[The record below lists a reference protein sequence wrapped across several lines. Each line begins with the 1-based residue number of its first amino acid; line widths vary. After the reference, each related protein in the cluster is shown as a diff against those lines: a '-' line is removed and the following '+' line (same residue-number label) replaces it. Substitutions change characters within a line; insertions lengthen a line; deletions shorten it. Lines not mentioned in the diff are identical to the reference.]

1 MNQPQGSQPNTS
13 PPNGSQTNKRTR
25 NRGRGGQNQRGG
37 QQRNQRNRRP
47 KPARPLDI
55 WATPAELPDVEP
67 IVIPNGVD
75 ALVRSLGDGPMIG
88 GSTVLDGYVIAVV
101 ERTAAV
107 AAALA
112 LSADVLANADD

>member
-1 MNQPQGSQPNTS
+1 MNQPQGPGSNGAQPS
-13 PPNGSQTNKRTR
+13 KRSR
-25 NRGRGGQNQRGG
+25 NRGRGGQNQR
-37 QQRNQRNRRP
+37 NQRNRRQ
-47 KPARPLDI
+47 KPTSPVDI
-55 WATPAELPDVEP
+55 WAAPGDLPEVEP

-75 ALVRSLGDGPMIG
+75 ALVRSLGDGPAIG

-112 LSADVLANADD
+112 LSADVLADADE

>member
-1 MNQPQGSQPNTS
+1 MNQPQGSASNGAQPS
-13 PPNGSQTNKRTR
+13 KRSR
-25 NRGRGGQNQRGG
+25 NRGRGQ
-37 QQRNQRNRRP
+37 NQRNRRQ
-47 KPARPLDI
+47 KPASPVDI
-55 WATPAELPDVEP
+55 WAAPADLPDVEP

-75 ALVRSLGDGPMIG
+75 ALVRSLGDGPAIG

-112 LSADVLANADD
+112 LSADVLADAD

>member
-1 MNQPQGSQPNTS
+1 MNQPQESASNGAQPN
-13 PPNGSQTNKRTR
+13 KRSR
-25 NRGRGGQNQRGG
+25 NRGRGGQNQRS
-37 QQRNQRNRRP
+37 QRNRRQ
-47 KPARPLDI
+47 KPARSVDI
-55 WATPAELPDVEP
+55 WAAPADLPAVEP

-75 ALVRSLGDGPMIG
+75 ALVRSLGDGPSIG

-112 LSADVLANADD
+112 LSADVLAESS

>member
-1 MNQPQGSQPNTS
+1 MNQPQGSGT
-13 PPNGSQTNKRTR
+13 NGSQPNKRSR
-25 NRGRGGQNQRGG
+25 NRGRSGQNHRGG
-37 QQRNQRNRRP
+37 QQRNRRP
-47 KPARPLDI
+47 KPARPVDI
-55 WATPAELPDVEP
+55 WASPAELPAVEP

-107 AAALA
+107 ARALA
-112 LSADVLANADD
+112 ISADVLADPDE